1 MTKYNTGNPV
11 GSNSPLDLFDNAQ
24 NLDDGINGE
33 ARTWVDRTGQTR
45 KSWSGIETDFQE
57 FLADGSVI
65 TFSTWAEAEAAA
77 GDGHIPTN
85 RQVQVIGDEGTHT
98 DPVSGLVVSNS
109 GRFIMGESGLE
120 WRSDDA
126 LAAKADQ
133 VELVATQDQL
143 SESYAVAVG
152 KKIPIAGTT
161 DAVGAVRANVLYDVD
176 TDEMQINGDSALT
189 TRSGTTLV
197 NANLSDSIGGD
208 SYSAPASPVI
218 PLACTIDAAGN
229 VRMNVGYDVNRM
241 ALLVNGE
248 GIGGTPRRWAS
259 ADPVEAPAVTDI
271 MHIFTYGQS
280 LSNGVNSIPVS
291 SVGQRYNNLTFAQ
304 GPRSTKAGSVGQLP
318 GMDALVPL
326 TENTLTGDGVSSP
339 QHGETPCSGWANAL
353 TRRLAL
359 DGIDWRAAG
368 PRWLASANGK
378 GSASINN
385 LLPGGTSDL
394 GEWFQVL
401 RDAVEQGHLLADAGG
416 NTYSVPCWLYMQ
428 GEGDNADAAMA
439 GGAYK
444 AKLQQ
449 LHEAVTAKV
458 GDVTGSAA
466 TPWLGIY
473 QTYAR
478 TLRER
483 PHATLDQIAYCEQA
497 AGVFHLTALYHL
509 PLASDG
515 HLTTVGSY
523 WVGEYAAKKTKQIL
537 DGRRPTW
544 MRLGAATISGRVV
557 RYKPREVPVA
567 PLQLVVDQHL
577 RATTNFGFLVR
588 DANGS
593 CPIETIGISPYG
605 DEVVITLSS
614 VPTGAVQLRY
624 GLDYLPAGQVS
635 YAASAGGNLVDSDP
649 ETFVLGGNEYPLYN
663 VCPHFQ
669 CDVIPV

>member
-11 GSNSPLDLFDNAQ
+11 GSSSPLDLYDNAE
-24 NLDDGINGE
+24 NLDNGINGS
-33 ARTWVDRTGQTR
+33 ASTWQDRRGVTR
-45 KSWSGIETDFQE
+45 KSMAGIEADFQQ

-65 TFSTWAEAEAAA
+65 TFPTWAQAEAAA
-77 GDGHIPTN
+77 GAGQIPLN
-85 RQVQVIGDEGTHT
+85 RQVQIVGDEGTHT

-109 GRFIMGESGLE
+109 GRFIMGPSGLE

-133 VELVATQDQL
+133 AELVATQDQFA
-143 SESYAVAVG
+143 ESYAVAIG
-152 KKIPIAGTT
+152 RKIPIAGTT
-161 DAVGAVRANVLYDVD
+161 DATGSVRANVLYDVD
-176 TDEMQINGDSALT
+176 TDEVHINGDPALT
-189 TRSGTTLV
+189 TRSGTTLI
-197 NANLSDSIGGD
+197 NENLSDSIGTD
-208 SYSAPASPVI
+208 NYSSPVTPVI
-218 PLACTIDAAGN
+218 PVACTTDSAGN
-229 VRMNVGYDVNRM
+229 VRMNVGYDVSRQ

-248 GIGGTPRRWAS
+248 AIGKAPRRWAS
-259 ADPVEAPAVTDI
+259 ADPVPALPLTEI

-318 GMDALVPL
+318 GMDSLAPL
-326 TENTLTGDGVSSP
+326 IENTLTGDGVSSP

-359 DGIDWRAAG
+359 DGTDWRSTG

-385 LLPGGTSDL
+385 LLPGGSSDL

-401 RDAVEQGHLLADAGG
+401 RDAIEQGHLLASAGG

-428 GEGDNADAAMA
+428 GEGDNADAAMS

-449 LHEAVTAKV
+449 LHAAVSAKV
-458 GDVTGSAA
+458 GDVTGSADA
-466 TPWLGIY
+466 PWLGIY

-483 PHATLDQIAYCEQA
+483 PHATLDQLAYCEQA
-497 AGVFHLTALYHL
+497 TGVFHLTALYHL

-515 HLTTVGSY
+515 HLSAIGSY

-537 DGRRPTW
+537 EGRRPTW
-544 MRLGAATISGRVV
+544 MRLGAATISGKVV

-588 DANGS
+588 DANGN
-593 CPIETIGISPYG
+593 CPIEAIGISPYG
-605 DEVVITLSS
+605 DEVLITLSS
-614 VPTGAVQLRY
+614 APTGAVQLRY
-624 GLDYLPAGQVS
+624 GLDYLPTGQVS

-649 ETFVLGGNEYPLYN
+649 ETFVLGGVEYPLYN